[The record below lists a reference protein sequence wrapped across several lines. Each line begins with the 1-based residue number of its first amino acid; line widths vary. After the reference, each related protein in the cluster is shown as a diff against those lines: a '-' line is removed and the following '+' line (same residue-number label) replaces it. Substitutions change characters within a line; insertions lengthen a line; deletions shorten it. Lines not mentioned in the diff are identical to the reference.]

1 MAQQRTNYVY
11 IMASKSR
18 VLYIGV
24 TGFLVQRVLQHRA
37 GEGGEFTRRYRV
49 HRRVYFQSFHNVG
62 DAIARETELK
72 KWRRDKKIALIEE
85 RNPTWEDLG
94 GRLGW
99 AGGDARGKDSRFL
112 PSVGMTTPNPW
123 SFRNALSFRNGVAVE
138 ESAVA
143 WQRHGAGRKQIPP
156 FGRNDNT

>member
-1 MAQQRTNYVY
+1 MAQQRTYYVY

-24 TGFLVQRVLQHRA
+24 TGFLMQRVLQHRA

-72 KWRRDKKIALIEE
+72 EMAARQ
-85 RNPTWEDLG
+85 ED
-94 GRLGW
+94 RP
-99 AGGDARGKDSRFL
+99 DRG
-112 PSVGMTTPNPW
+112 T
-123 SFRNALSFRNGVAVE
+123 
-138 ESAVA
+138 
-143 WQRHGAGRKQIPP
+143 
-156 FGRNDNT
+156 